1 MFAALPMLYHIPF
14 MTAGMEAAAALFL
27 LGLFLLAACLFAR
40 NPARW
45 KWPLAAVAFVLPWV
59 RLEYIAISL
68 AATAALCLVEWS
80 RRNPPSAPSREMG
93 RASAPRRGGWLFRAR
108 EEQVAPLLG
117 AVAGILVYFAY
128 NGIVFGGVTPV
139 SGATKQ
145 MWSQRRWE
153 REGGY
158 SFVQNFGDILQL
170 PVFDYELV
178 VALEVC
184 FYVLLVW
191 WFARRS
197 RSREDWLQ
205 LAFLVGVFSLA
216 AGHLAKF
223 AQTVLTIHPS
233 LGPWRWYFVPAYLLM
248 TLIVPVRCYIAI
260 YFIRRFIG
268 PRSPRAANILSVG
281 IVIAGAVFLFAK
293 ADFTEPFRGA
303 EAISVSTRT
312 DDKWIK
318 SVSDNEWTE
327 AVYGGTQLMNRV
339 LPEDSVLGAGDM
351 GGTIGYFSRFPVV
364 NLDGLVNSY
373 DYFHTRNADS
383 AGITHLA
390 VVRHLERLPGIPNG
404 MELQLR
410 PMRLSADENPAD
422 ENTVARIWERIE
434 PHFDHRSDSVG
445 WIVDGRLAQAF
456 VRNCTPNELIVLS
469 GVGPGE
475 ETVVKAWTR
484 TQTGLC
490 VAALV
495 LPRNAL
501 LTVRIETVPMGDY
514 MARLAGNGP
523 PTIRSDWDV
532 YLVEDGLIYAKD
544 SCSPEDAEPMFFVH
558 LDPVD
563 RNDLP
568 GHRKQYGFDGFNLD
582 LRNHLVD
589 GRVCVARVDLPVRDY
604 AIATIRTGQFTGE
617 GQKIWEGSFDV
628 VEPADDGNAAR

>member
-1 MFAALPMLYHIPF
+1 MGRWPALAARCLNRGGATLPSRLHN
-14 MTAGMEAAAALFL
+14 ALFV
-27 LGLFLLAACLFAR
+27 LFL
-40 NPARW
+40 
-45 KWPLAAVAFVLPWV
+45 
-59 RLEYIAISL
+59 
-68 AATAALCLVEWS
+68 
-80 RRNPPSAPSREMG
+80 
-93 RASAPRRGGWLFRAR
+93 
-108 EEQVAPLLG
+108 
-117 AVAGILVYFAY
+117 AGILAYGAGFA
-128 NGIVFGGVTPV
+128 
-139 SGATKQ
+139 
-145 MWSQRRWE
+145 W
-153 REGGY
+153 
-158 SFVQNFGDILQL
+158 
-170 PVFDYELV
+170 
-178 VALEVC
+178 
-184 FYVLLVW
+184 
-191 WFARRS
+191 
-197 RSREDWLQ
+197 
-205 LAFLVGVFSLA
+205 
-216 AGHLAKF
+216 
-223 AQTVLTIHPS
+223 
-233 LGPWRWYFVPAYLLM
+233 YLLARFDLVN
-248 TLIVPVRCYIAI
+248 LISNTHDI
-260 YFIRRFIG
+260 
-268 PRSPRAANILSVG
+268 VG
-281 IVIAGAVFLFAK
+281 IVIAGAVSLFAK

-339 LPEDSVLGAGDM
+339 LPENSVLGAWDM

-373 DYFHTRNADS
+373 DYFHTRNADG

-390 VVRHLERLPGIPNG
+390 DIKRFERLPSILNG
-404 MELQLR
+404 VELQLR
-410 PMRLSADENPAD
+410 PIGLPADENPAD
-422 ENTVARIWERIE
+422 ENTVARIWERVE

-456 VRNCTPNELIVLS
+456 VRNCAPNELIVLS

-501 LTVRIETVPMGDY
+501 PTVRIETVPMGDY
-514 MARLAGNGP
+514 LARLAGNGP
-523 PTIRSDWDV
+523 PPIRSDWDV

-568 GHRKQYGFDGFNLD
+568 GHRKQYGFDGFNFD

-589 GRVCVARVDLPVRDY
+589 GRVCVARLDLPVRDY
-604 AIATIRTGQFTGE
+604 AIAAVRTGQFNGD
-617 GQKIWEGSFDV
+617 GQIWKGGFDLAG
-628 VEPADDGNAAR
+628 PSGDGQAAP